1 MKKLLAVA
9 FAASVIMPSIAMA
22 KGNHPMAGC
31 GLGYVLLSNKDND
44 KISQILG
51 ATTNGTSGNQ
61 TFGISSGTSGCT
73 EDGAVKIVKEA
84 EVYAE
89 VNFDTLR
96 AQMASGQG
104 EFVNTFARLVGGQN
118 ADVIQL
124 AQVFKSEYTSL
135 FPSAQTT
142 SAELLENLQS
152 VLSNHK
158 DLLS

>member
-22 KGNHPMAGC
+22 KGTHPMAGC
-31 GLGYVLLSNKDND
+31 GLGYILLSHKDND
-44 KISQILG
+44 KVTQILG

-73 EDGAVKIVKEA
+73 EDGAVKIAKEA

-96 AQMASGQG
+96 VEMASGQG
-104 EFVNTFARLVGGQN
+104 EFVNTFARLVGGQGS
-118 ADVIQL
+118 DVSQL
-124 AQVFKSEYTSL
+124 TQVFKSEYTSL
-135 FPSAQTT
+135 FPSAQIT
-142 SAELLENLQS
+142 SADLLENLQT
-152 VLSNHK
+152 VLSSHK